1 MSSVAVADAPLSR
14 HAAPRSSTALQSAK
28 QNVAY
33 LLHPDKEHAPKRFR
47 TRAFLRTFR
56 YFAVFAFWRLVR
68 YAKYVAVGAL
78 TAAVAGSVIGSVIS
92 GAAFI
97 VAPTGILGGAGVD
110 MGKLTART
118 QGKTNAQMLKEL
130 RVWNPPFLPQSR
142 GEARRRDLAKLLQ
155 EGFLD

>member
-1 MSSVAVADAPLSR
+1 MSSAAAADAPPSR
-14 HAAPRSSTALQSAK
+14 HAVPKSSTVLQSAT

-78 TAAVAGSVIGSVIS
+78 TAAVAGSAIGSVIS

-97 VAPTGILGGAGVD
+97 VAPTGILGGAGVGLLWGMGKFGWRILD
-110 MGKLTART
+110 MGKLTARI
-118 QGKTNAQMLKEL
+118 QGKMNAQMLKE
-130 RVWNPPFLPQSR
+130 
-142 GEARRRDLAKLLQ
+142 
-155 EGFLD
+155 